1 MTRVPPAPPA
11 PALPAGRLPVLG
23 TVGDLPPEPGRLV
36 VEVDAASR
44 IFVDG
49 KEIPFEAL
57 QELLRRRADET
68 RQDVGG
74 KPSTLD
80 VVLRVDRDLPWTRAL
95 RLMEACALPE
105 TRIYRIH
112 FAALPEG
119 GGEEGAFATFLA
131 GGPRPDDGDPSA
143 RAPGPVS
150 VPLRLSPDPTGTTV
164 LDRDLLPFLGT
175 TWTDLGWSSIQ
186 VTFDAAPETPA
197 GVALRAV
204 ETILRSGVD
213 SVVFRCPASSE
224 ATTDPA
230 VSAGSPRGWAVT
242 VFDSPMAP
250 FTGAL
255 PPLPPPGRIT
265 GRAAGQTL
273 SPVADSHP
281 HHASPP
287 PGSAAARAARAA
299 ALGAGGGEGTE
310 EAVEAA
316 LDWLA
321 RHQSPNGA
329 WDVERFEAECK
340 IAKCG
345 GAGRGMY
352 TPGVTGLALAAFLG
366 HGETHK
372 TPIRG
377 AVVRNGLKYLK
388 GIQDVAGR
396 FGVSS
401 AVEGTFP
408 RFALLMDSDHAI
420 YNHPLATLAMVEAW
434 ERTRSPLFK
443 ESAERAV
450 AFILRAQNPYL
461 GWRYGERPQDSDTSV
476 TAWMALALHAA
487 ERAGL
492 DVDPAGLEGA
502 AAWIDRVTDPETGR
516 AGYSARGNGPARAQE
531 LLDRFPPDRSEST
544 TAMAV
549 LVRLLAGAPP
559 DDAEVLR
566 GADLCLRVPPS
577 WDDAAGSV
585 DHVYWFFGTNALF
598 RVGGDRWKAWNGPLK
613 TALVGN
619 RRVDRAEDRY
629 GSWDPVDPWS
639 KEGGRV
645 CATALNAL
653 TLETYYGEE
662 PSMEDR

>member
-1 MTRVPPAPPA
+1 M
-11 PALPAGRLPVLG
+11 
-23 TVGDLPPEPGRLV
+23 GDLPPEAGRLV

-49 KEIPFEAL
+49 REIPFEGL

-74 KPSTLD
+74 KPSKLD

-105 TRIYRIH
+105 VRIYRVH

-119 GGEEGAFATFLA
+119 GGEEGSFATFLPGGHRPGVSDVSA
-131 GGPRPDDGDPSA
+131 GA
-143 RAPGPVS
+143 AGPVP
-150 VPLRLSPDPTGTTV
+150 VPLRLSPDPARTTN

-186 VTFDAAPETPA
+186 VTFDAAPETSA

-213 SVVFRCPASSE
+213 SVVFRCPASSG
-224 ATTDPA
+224 AAADPPA
-230 VSAGSPRGWAVT
+230 PAGPPRGWAVT
-242 VFDSPMAP
+242 VFDVSMNP
-250 FTGAL
+250 FTGAF
-255 PPLPPPGRIT
+255 PPLPPPGRIN
-265 GRAAGQTL
+265 GRAAGQAV
-273 SPVADSHP
+273 SPVPDHCRDHVP
-281 HHASPP
+281 PP
-287 PGSAAARAARAA
+287 PGSAAAREARAA
-299 ALGAGGGEGTE
+299 AVRAGGGEGTE

-321 RHQSPNGA
+321 RHQAANGS
-329 WDVERFEAECK
+329 WDAEGFEAECK
-340 IAKCG
+340 ESRCG
-345 GAGRGMY
+345 GAGNGMY
-352 TPGVTGLALAAFLG
+352 TPGVTGLALSAFLG

-396 FGVSS
+396 FGTSS
-401 AVEGTFP
+401 AAGGSAHFFP
-408 RFALLMDSDHAI
+408 LMSDRAI

-434 ERTRSPLFK
+434 ERTGSPLFK

-450 AFILRAQNPYL
+450 AFVLQAQNPYL
-461 GWRYGERPQDSDTSV
+461 GWRYGEKAMDNDTSV
-476 TAWMALALHAA
+476 TAWMVLALRAA
-487 ERAGL
+487 DRAGL
-492 DVDPAGLEGA
+492 DVDPAGRDGA
-502 AAWIDRVTDPETGR
+502 VAWLDRVTDPETGR
-516 AGYSARGNGPARAQE
+516 AGYTDRGNGPNRHQE
-531 LLDRFPPDRSEST
+531 LMDRFPPDRSEST

-549 LVRLLAGAPP
+549 LVRLLSGAAP

-566 GADLCLRVPPS
+566 GADLCLRLPPA

-598 RVGGDRWKAWNGPLK
+598 RVGGDRWKAWNGALK

-619 RRVDRAEDRY
+619 QRVDRADDRF

-653 TLETYYGEE
+653 TLETYYREG